1 MKRFLFVLGV
11 LLMSVTAQAQP
22 SPDNTRI
29 RAAAGVP
36 APKIINM
43 VDAGATGN
51 GDLSSVIKKIIDN
64 APDGST
70 FFFPAGT
77 YRMNSLDF
85 ANRNNL
91 TFRGESRDNT
101 TILWNGTGSSQ
112 IMRFTNIRGMTWENI
127 AVNNKSISAYGGIQH
142 YSVHD
147 VTYRNCRFYDDASIG
162 VSEKDRYS
170 LVFGGAGIGTHH
182 TNIVVENNLIENLQL
197 SVDHTRGAIIRGN
210 TSTGACCTA
219 SIGSWANN
227 HNSIHENFLV
237 ENNTINNP
245 IRAPAGAITFRLD
258 RPSLNSVSFRNIRI
272 RNNVINM
279 TKISKPGITFGGPVG
294 AVQGNIFDG
303 ITIENNTI
311 NYTTGTGLADDEG
324 AIYLFTLD
332 TMWPYSKTVIK
343 GNIIAAAKPIGG
355 FGIAARRLVD
365 SRVEGN
371 RIVNFSSGIQLS
383 QNTTQNTVITD
394 NEVKGSSWAA
404 YRLDTIGTGNSLV
417 NNFYSVPF
425 TTVLRQENVPAGNKI
440 EQPKEMTQK

>member
-1 MKRFLFVLGV
+1 MRRFLFVLV
-11 LLMSVTAQAQP
+11 ASLMSLTHNP
-22 SPDNTRI
+22 SI
-29 RAAAGVP
+29 P
-36 APKIINM
+36 ADMVVRPKIINM
-43 VDAGATGN
+43 VDAGATGS
-51 GDLSSVIKKIIDN
+51 GDLSSVVKKIIDN

-85 ANRNNL
+85 ANRKNL

-127 AVNNKSISAYGGIQH
+127 AVNNKGISAFGGIQH

-162 VSEKDRYS
+162 VTEKDRYS
-170 LVFGGAGIGTHH
+170 LVFGGGGIGTHH

-219 SIGSWANN
+219 SIGSWAND
-227 HNSIHENFLV
+227 HNSVHENFLV

-258 RPSLNSVSFRNIRI
+258 SPSLNFASFRNITI

-279 TKISKPGITFGGPVG
+279 TKISKPGITLGGPIG
-294 AVQGNIFDG
+294 PVQGVVFDG
-303 ITIENNTI
+303 ITIENNKI
-311 NYTTGTGLADDEG
+311 NYTTETGLADDEG
-324 AIYLFTLD
+324 VIYLFTLD
-332 TMWPYSKTVIK
+332 SMWPYAKMVIK
-343 GNIIAAAKPIGG
+343 GNIITAAKPVRGI
-355 FGIAARRLVD
+355 GIAARRLVD

-371 RIVNFSSGIQLS
+371 RIVNFSSGIQIS

-394 NEVKGSSWAA
+394 NDVKGSSYAA

-417 NNFYSVPF
+417 NNSYSVPF
-425 TTVLRQENVPAGNKI
+425 TTVLRQENVPAGNRI
-440 EQPKEMTQK
+440 EEPKQLIQK

>member
-29 RAAAGVP
+29 RAATGVP

-127 AVNNKSISAYGGIQH
+127 AVNNKSISAFGGIQH

-162 VSEKDRYS
+162 LSSEKDRYS

-182 TNIVVENNLIENLQL
+182 TNVVVENNLIENLQL

-258 RPSLNSVSFRNIRI
+258 RPGLNSVSFRNIRI

-294 AVQGNIFDG
+294 AVQGNVFDG

-324 AIYLFTLD
+324 AIYLFTQD
-332 TMWPYSKTVIK
+332 NMWPYSKTVIK
-343 GNIIAAAKPIGG
+343 GNIITAAKPVGG
-355 FGIAARRLVD
+355 FGIAARRLV
-365 SRVEGN
+365 
-371 RIVNFSSGIQLS
+371 
-383 QNTTQNTVITD
+383 
-394 NEVKGSSWAA
+394 
-404 YRLDTIGTGNSLV
+404 
-417 NNFYSVPF
+417 
-425 TTVLRQENVPAGNKI
+425 
-440 EQPKEMTQK
+440 